1 VINDLRTL
9 LRPLLARRLSPAERR
24 ALAAALRQ
32 VADEQERLARAD
44 EALGATLRRAQ
55 LDAAQRTG
63 GRPRGTGARYVR
75 WEPARSDRSARLYLG
90 RALWQ
95 ELGEPARLNVQRLGD
110 ELHIRPCLPGEG
122 WAVTRPS
129 NGMPWLTIGDEPATI
144 LRLVAGRHD
153 AVIRAGAIVVDT
165 EKRSS

>member
-1 VINDLRTL
+1 MNDLRDI

-32 VADEQERLARAD
+32 LADEQERLASAD

-55 LDAAQRTG
+55 LDAQPRTG
-63 GRPRGTGARYVR
+63 GRPRGSGARYVR
-75 WEPARSDRSARLYLG
+75 WEPARANRSGRLYLG

-95 ELGEPARLNVQRLGD
+95 ELNEPGRMNVQRLGD
-110 ELHIRPCLPGEG
+110 ELHIRPCGPGEG
-122 WAVTRPS
+122 WTVTRPTG
-129 NGMPWLTIGDEPATI
+129 GMPWLTIGDEPATI

-153 AVIRAGAIVVDT
+153 AAIRAGAIVVT
-165 EKRSS
+165 MP

>member
-32 VADEQERLARAD
+32 VADEQERLASAD
-44 EALGATLRRAQ
+44 EKHGATLRRAQ

-75 WEPARSDRSARLYLG
+75 WEPARSHRSGRLYIG

-95 ELGEPARLNVQRLGD
+95 ELNEPGRMNVQRLGD
-110 ELHIRPCLPGEG
+110 ELHIRPCLPAEG
-122 WAVTRPS
+122 WAVTQPTG
-129 NGMPWLTIGDEPATI
+129 GMPWLTIGDEPATI